1 MFWEILKFL
10 CAFGFIYFCF
20 KAVKMEKK
28 KRAYEAQGVVF
39 NPWFPFLTDT
49 IRMFYYLVKYPDEMA
64 FECVMTK
71 TYEGRQIPE
80 KVGVILLGMPMVLF
94 NTSDC
99 LEELYVT
106 KNAFYNKHEF
116 NRTA

>member
-1 MFWEILKFL
+1 
-10 CAFGFIYFCF
+10 
-20 KAVKMEKK
+20 MEKK

-39 NPWFPFLTDT
+39 NPWFPFLTYT

-80 KVGVILLGMPMVLF
+80 KVGLILLGMPMVLF